1 MSKKDH
7 KAECIVLKI
16 GDQNLNEKINDEKVK
31 KFLGSYI
38 YFPLSEIDEEDLEE
52 VIRLE
57 FKKNKKFSM
66 FSFKICEGSMVTVSV
81 KLEGIR
87 KKVTLNCEVESL
99 EKTMIKPGILLVIFF
114 YLKNVL
120 KYINSNCIN

>member
-38 YFPLSEIDEEDLEE
+38 YFPLSEIDEDDL
-52 VIRLE
+52 IDQ
-57 FKKNKKFSM
+57 
-66 FSFKICEGSMVTVSV
+66 
-81 KLEGIR
+81 
-87 KKVTLNCEVESL
+87 L
-99 EKTMIKPGILLVIFF
+99 EKEIDDHD
-114 YLKNVL
+114 
-120 KYINSNCIN
+120 